1 MADTLFS
8 KKISETA
15 QSRGEWFTEEKR
27 QLADF
32 GKVYLANNDKFADM
46 SVRLYGNK
54 KISME
59 TLIFVGLWLLIFLF
73 PIMEGLVNFE
83 EGSGFFWP
91 PVYRFWL
98 SMLPFLAAF
107 LLHDL
112 FLLPIY
118 MRKQRGTLYAILA
131 VVLISVFS
139 SGQYF
144 KHQKVHYFRHSFHT
158 DRPEPSLHDHPFGAE
173 PGPQKGRLPLPM
185 MMDTF
190 LLILLLG
197 FDLAVVLIIRNKK
210 TEEERKQLE
219 NMRMQDELRYLKA
232 QIDPHFFMNMLN
244 NIHSMVDVNPE
255 LAQQMILDLSKLMR
269 YVLYEGSNSYTTFEN
284 EVQFIS
290 KYVELMRQRY
300 PSDKVEISLE
310 VPEAPSASLL
320 LPPLLFISFV
330 ENAFKHGVSYMRRS
344 EIFVSLSEEPSR
356 ICFKCSNT
364 RPPLEARTDSG
375 GGVGLA
381 NVRRRL
387 DLLYQDRYVLD
398 IVDTDEIYSV
408 ILIIPGL

>member
-1 MADTLFS
+1 MF
-8 KKISETA
+8 
-15 QSRGEWFTEEKR
+15 RGI
-27 QLADF
+27 DI
-32 GKVYLANNDKFADM
+32 GKDKLL
-46 SVRLYGNK
+46 RL
-54 KISME
+54 
-59 TLIFVGLWLLIFLF
+59 LIFWGLWLLLILL
-73 PIMEGLVNFE
+73 PLIQGLVASE
-83 EGSGFFWP
+83 DGVGFSWRDVF
-91 PVYRFWL
+91 RFWMSL
-98 SMLPFLAAF
+98 IPFLIAF
-107 LLHDL
+107 LLHNL
-112 FLLPIY
+112 LLLPVYI
-118 MRKQRGTLYAILA
+118 RKEKGLAYLILTL
-131 VVLISVFS
+131 VLIVLFAT
-139 SGQYF
+139 GQY
-144 KHQKVHYFRHSFHT
+144 HVHRQRKALHYRPHVEHT
-158 DRPEPSLHDHPFGAE
+158 VPPVRPDAARPPHNVSPK
-173 PGPQKGRLPLPM
+173 PPKGRLPMPVVA
-185 MMDTF
+185 DTC
-190 LLILLLG
+190 LLVLLLG
-197 FDLAVVLIIRNKK
+197 FNLGVVLIFKYKK

-269 YVLYEGSNSYTTFEN
+269 YVLYEGSNSYTTFKN
-284 EVQFIS
+284 EVQFIA

-300 PSDKVEISLE
+300 PSDKVEIRLE
-310 VPEAPSASLL
+310 VPKMPSASLL

-344 EIFVSLSEEPSR
+344 EISVSLSEEPSR

-364 RPPLEARTDSG
+364 RPPVESCADAG